1 MSYPPGSYK
10 INPETREM
18 AVRTQLPEDGSFANM
33 AWLRITSRGAHN
45 ASAAEV
51 ESWVDIPTE
60 FLTAL
65 IEGASNG

>member
-1 MSYPPGSYK
+1 MSYPAGAYK
-10 INPETREM
+10 LDPVSRQI

-33 AWLRITSRGAHN
+33 AWLRITPRGAHN

-51 ESWVDIPTE
+51 ADWIDIPDV
-60 FLTAL
+60 LLDGL